1 MIFVAESEEAVKKR
15 LLRQRMQEQ
24 MQAQLHEQAAAHE
37 QQRQME
43 AALRVISSQIL
54 DAKARER
61 LYNLKTVKPEVATQ
75 LELYL
80 AQLYQSGQL
89 KGRITDDQLVM
100 ILKKLTAKPET
111 KIRRK

>member
-1 MIFVAESEEAVKKR
+1 MPDDEETIKKKM
-15 LLRQRMQEQ
+15 LQQKMQEQ
-24 MQAQLHEQAAAHE
+24 LQAQLQQQLAAQAE
-37 QQRQME
+37 QQQME
-43 AALRVISSQIL
+43 AALKVITSQIL

-61 LYNLKTVKPEVATQ
+61 LSNLKVVRPELAMQ

-89 KGRITDDQLVM
+89 RTRITDEQLVM
-100 ILKKLTAKPET
+100 ILKKLTARPET